1 VAEILQENE
10 DTLLGIPA
18 ADQPSHFDRFIDLF
32 NELSDHYGDF
42 GFDAKGP
49 DFAFVRYLG
58 HRVEMLMPQKDQR
71 WVIDQMMATEV
82 PEALEIL
89 QSSMNGVLS
98 TEPRPRRA
106 ARAVA
111 TGD

>member
-1 VAEILQENE
+1 MYILEAHPNRFA
-10 DTLLGIPA
+10 LLPTSA
-18 ADQPSHFDRFIDLF
+18 
-32 NELSDHYGDF
+32 NTLSDHYGDF
-42 GFDAKGP
+42 GFDANGP

-58 HRVEMLMPQKDQR
+58 HRIEMLMPEKDQR

-89 QSSMNGVLS
+89 QSSMKGVLS
-98 TEPRPRRA
+98 TEPRPKRA
-106 ARAVA
+106 ARAGA